1 MYPMRI
7 SSESGSDVGGGRV
20 RDRRFRTGQS
30 LLRSRRGRSRRFL
43 LYFGLVVGVCVLLAF
58 VGCGSNTPIGE
69 LTPTESTFSFGAVS
83 LGQTSSATV
92 SFLNTG
98 AVAVQITQVNIT
110 GQPFKLTSPVS
121 LPVTVAAGSTYNVQ
135 VQFKPSSAG
144 AAAGQVTLTSNVN
157 AGGLPTATLS
167 GLGVQTAT
175 SPSATASV
183 LSGVSCNNST
193 MIGAGT
199 DNCFVALNGPA
210 GSDGLTVDLSSSNPA
225 VTVPGTVTIP
235 ANTTGVGFAAKVA
248 AVNSS
253 QSDVL
258 TATEGG
264 VSEAFALQLDAAQR
278 ILSASAVNVSFG
290 YVAMNSPAI
299 QSVILTSS
307 GTEPVTIASTSLT
320 GSGFS
325 IAGLAAPVS
334 LNPEQVIVLN
344 VEFDPTSAGSATG
357 KLTINTNDSSGG
369 AIVINLSGN
378 GAAEGTG
385 AGSGG
390 SGSGSG
396 GSGGGSGP
404 VPTPALSAFSCN
416 NASMTGA
423 GADNCTVTLT
433 GAAPAG
439 GVAVTLASSNPVVT
453 VPATV
458 TIPAGAVSAGFVA
471 SASAVTSAQTATL
484 TATFGGASQSL
495 SLQLNAAGA
504 FLSVNATSMTFGSV
518 SLNTQSAQTL
528 TLTSTGTEA
537 VTISGATLNGT
548 GFTLSGITFPVTL
561 NPGQSVSLE
570 LVFIPTVV
578 GVASGQLTLATNA
591 TTSGSAVVTLTG
603 TGATAYSVDLAWD
616 APVTSVDPVEGY
628 NVYRSASG
636 ASAYSLLNTGVNLTA
651 AFTDSTVQGGNAYDY
666 VVTSVDSSG
675 VESAPSNTLAITIP

>member
-1 MYPMRI
+1 MYPMRV
-7 SSESGSDVGGGRV
+7 SSESGSDVCGSRL

-30 LLRSRRGRSRRFL
+30 LLRTRRGRPRRLL
-43 LYFGLVVGVCVLLAF
+43 LYFGLVVGFCVLLAF

-83 LGQTSSATV
+83 VGQTGSATV

-110 GQPFKLTSPVS
+110 GQPFKLTSPAS
-121 LPVTVAAGSTYNVQ
+121 LPVTVAAGSTYNLQ

-144 AAAGQVTLTSNVN
+144 AATGQVTLTSNVD

-167 GLGVQTAT
+167 GLGVQ
-175 SPSATASV
+175 SATAAPASV

-193 MIGAGT
+193 MVGAGA

-210 GSDGLTVDLSSSNPA
+210 GSGGLTVDLSSSNPA
-225 VTVPGTVTIP
+225 VSVPATVTIP

-248 AVNSS
+248 AVSSS
-253 QSDVL
+253 QGDVL
-258 TATEGG
+258 TAKEGG

-290 YVAMNSPAI
+290 YVAVNSPAM

-325 IAGLAAPVS
+325 IEGLAAPVT
-334 LNPEQVIVLN
+334 LNPEQVIVLD
-344 VEFDPTSAGSATG
+344 VEFDPASAGSATG
-357 KLTINTNDSSGG
+357 ELTINTNDSSGG

-378 GAAEGTG
+378 GAAG
-385 AGSGG
+385 GSGG
-390 SGSGSG
+390 GSGGSGSG

-404 VPTPALSAFSCN
+404 VSAPALSAFSCS

-433 GAAPAG
+433 VAAPAG

-471 SASAVTSAQTATL
+471 SASAVISAQTATL
-484 TATFGGASQSL
+484 TAAYGGASQSL
-495 SLQLNAAGA
+495 SLQLNAAGS
-504 FLSVNATSMTFGSV
+504 FLSVDATSVAFGSV
-518 SLNTQSAQTL
+518 SLNTQSTQTL
-528 TLTSTGTEA
+528 TLTLTGTEA
-537 VTISGATLNGT
+537 VTVSSATLSGT
-548 GFTLSGITFPVTL
+548 GYTLTGITFPVTL
-561 NPGQSVSLE
+561 NPGQSVSLG

-578 GVASGQLTLATNA
+578 GAAPGQLSLASNA
-591 TTSGSAVVTLTG
+591 TTGGSVVVSLSG
-603 TGATAYSVDLAWD
+603 TGATAYSVDLTWD
-616 APVTSVDPVEGY
+616 APATSAAPVEGY

-636 ASAYSLLNTGVNLTA
+636 ATAYSLLNTGVNLTTG
-651 AFTDSTVQGGNAYDY
+651 FSDSTVQGGKAYDY

-675 VESAPSNTLAITIP
+675 VEGAPSNTFAVTIP